1 MTPTKNRQPT
11 ERASKGPATAV
22 PPHTDEQSE
31 HARLG
36 TGAAMTAAKP
46 HRAPAKAARHKIA
59 KRPHVVNR
67 PRPTNAR
74 AEHKPRA
81 HARSSRE
88 GQTTKLMLQ
97 ALGENRDI
105 YKDLPPKRR
114 APMRRAM
121 QQIAD
126 LLIQSTY
133 QQAAGN
139 TTNFEQRA
147 QTAVD
152 TLRVIALGD
161 SRQLQSVIDAL
172 EPMTPEDPDAVDL
185 EEAEARGR
193 LRLQALYRKIVTDSY
208 SVADIKAEWGIT
220 RQRLAQLR
228 QEDRLFAIS
237 VPFHRG
243 MLYPRWQFGA
253 DQRPRPIMPNL
264 INEAKSVALDAI
276 SFHQLM
282 TNPASG
288 AGASPVQMLDHGQE
302 ELVLGIIRASDT

>member
-1 MTPTKNRQPT
+1 MTPTKNRHPAK
-11 ERASKGPATAV
+11 RVSKA
-22 PPHTDEQSE
+22 H
-31 HARLG
+31 
-36 TGAAMTAAKP
+36 
-46 HRAPAKAARHKIA
+46 APA
-59 KRPHVVNR
+59 VS
-67 PRPTNAR
+67 
-74 AEHKPRA
+74 PRA
-81 HARSSRE
+81 HARAGSPK
-88 GQTTKLMLQ
+88 GQTTKLVLQ
-97 ALGENRDI
+97 APGENRDI

-121 QQIAD
+121 QQIAE

-133 QQAAGN
+133 LQAAGEAA
-139 TTNFEQRA
+139 TFEQRA

-161 SRQLQSVIDAL
+161 SRQLQSVIEAL
-172 EPMTPEDPDAVDL
+172 EPMTPEDPETVDL

-208 SVADIKAEWGIT
+208 SVSDLRAEWGIT

-264 INEAKSVALDAI
+264 IKEAKSVGLDAI
-276 SFHQLM
+276 GFHQLM

-288 AGASPVQMLDHGQE
+288 AGASPVQMLDYGQE
-302 ELVLGIIRASDT
+302 ALVLGIIRASDT

>member
-1 MTPTKNRQPT
+1 MTTKNRHPAK
-11 ERASKGPATAV
+11 RAPKARPAARSLS
-22 PPHTDEQSE
+22 TDEEPEAAKTRHTPAKTARHRSSE
-31 HARLG
+31 H
-36 TGAAMTAAKP
+36 P
-46 HRAPAKAARHKIA
+46 HS
-59 KRPHVVNR
+59 VNR
-67 PRPTNAR
+67 PRSAGEPT
-74 AEHKPRA
+74 EHKPRA
-81 HARSSRE
+81 HAPAPQK
-88 GQTTKLMLQ
+88 GQTTKLVLK

-105 YKDLPPKRR
+105 YKDLPLKSR

-126 LLIQSTY
+126 LLIQSTHL
-133 QQAAGN
+133 QTAGEAA
-139 TTNFEQRA
+139 TFEQRA

-161 SRQLQSVIDAL
+161 SRQLQSVIEAL
-172 EPMTPEDPDAVDL
+172 EPITPEDPGTVDL

-208 SVADIKAEWGIT
+208 SVADLRAEWGIT

-243 MLYPRWQFGA
+243 MLYPRWQFGV

-264 INEAKSVALDAI
+264 IKQAKSVGLDAI
-276 SFHQLM
+276 GFHQLM

-288 AGASPVQMLDHGQE
+288 SGTSLVQMLNYGQE
-302 ELVLGIIRASDT
+302 ELVIGIIRASGT